1 MRFMILVKATP
12 ESEAGVMPASDALVA
27 MGRYNE
33 TLIDAGVLLHGEGLM
48 ASSKGVRLRFDGN
61 RLTLTEGPFP
71 QTSELLAGFWLIDV
85 KSRDE
90 ALAWCRRLPF
100 ESGEEIELRQVFE
113 TADFVAEGCAR
124 DHLQREQSWRD
135 QTQRPLTR

>member
-12 ESEAGVMPASDALVA
+12 ESEAGAMPASDALVA

-33 TLIDAGVLLHGEGLM
+33 ALIDAGVLLHGEGLM
-48 ASSKGVRLRFDGN
+48 ASGKGVRLRFDGN

-113 TADFVAEGCAR
+113 TADFVAEGSAR